1 MMWEGIRVRDKARIH
16 ELWELGKV
24 FLVIGALTP

>member
-1 MMWEGIRVRDKARIH
+1 MMWERIRVRDKARIH

-24 FLVIGALTP
+24 FLDHRLES